1 MRELQKTKF
10 VAVVPPGA
18 IKDNAEFAN
27 VEIDAAGWDWLIVI
41 VTLGATDIAMAG
53 LKLQQSDTSGSG
65 FADVTGLICGTSDN
79 TDGDT
84 SDLPSAADDNKIVVF
99 EVDLRGKR
107 RYFDLVATAGN
118 GTNGTYLSAVGILG
132 KGDSV
137 LQTIAGRGC
146 DEILRA

>member
-10 VAVVPPGA
+10 VAVVPPGI
-18 IKDNAEFAN
+18 IKDNADFAS
-27 VEIDAAGWDWLIVI
+27 VEIDTAGWDWLLV
-41 VTLGATDIAMAG
+41 VVALGATDIAMAA

-65 FADVTGLICGTSDN
+65 FADVTGLIVGTSAN
-79 TDGDT
+79 TDGGT
-84 SDLPSAADDNKIVVF
+84 SALPSATDDDKIVVF
-99 EVDLRGKR
+99 EVDLRGKK

-118 GTNGTYLSAVGILG
+118 GTTGTYLSAVGILG

-137 LQTIAGRGC
+137 LQTMAGRGC